1 MVIDFKPG
9 DQPGTRAEF
18 SYHMTPATIT
28 ITGKGNISVGKDLEA
43 VLRKIEYWHQAP
55 VTKFRIMA
63 RQGQGAWHG
72 VRWDGKTA
80 TSFPSHETDERRP
93 CGRCCFSI
101 SLEEASMASISS

>member
-18 SYHMTPATIT
+18 SHHMTPATIT

-43 VLRKIEYWHQAP
+43 VLRKIEHWHQAP
-55 VTKFRIMA
+55 VIKFSIMA

-72 VRWDGKTA
+72 VRWDGKKA
-80 TSFPSHETDERRP
+80 TSFPSNETDETTMRALLLSIRLKRP
-93 CGRCCFSI
+93 Q
-101 SLEEASMASISS
+101 APPTAK